1 MKWVDQ
7 HIEVVPPKKPKKIS
21 GTRLGAILGANPW
34 SSQFQAWSQITKT
47 YEPPFEDNKY
57 TIAGKTIES
66 KQIAYLKKSYF
77 MTDIVTPVD
86 IWGEDFFK
94 KTWGDFYKNDPIYGG
109 MFDCKRTEA
118 KTIIECK
125 TTKRVE
131 DWKDDIP
138 EYYALQA
145 ALYAYLEGYEDVLMI
160 CSVLK
165 DSDYEDPDAYVPTSR
180 NTFIKT
186 FKVHERYPQFERTH
200 ILKAKEWWDAHVL
213 TGISP
218 DYDEKKDAEYL
229 TALRTSHLAPETDIQ
244 ALLKE
249 ASELK
254 VYLDN
259 QHSKLDEK
267 EKRLKTITE
276 QLKQYAINQFKEGD
290 KKVDMTYGCYTWQV
304 SKTTSYSMDKKA
316 MEIDGVLD
324 KYQKATDSYR
334 ITVKEVE
341 ENV

>member
-1 MKWVDQ
+1 MKWVDE
-7 HIEVVPPKKPKKIS
+7 HIEVIPPKKPKKIS
-21 GTRLGAILGANPW
+21 GTRFGAVLGANRW
-34 SSQFQAWSQITKT
+34 KSDFEAWCEVTRT
-47 YEPPFEDNKY
+47 YEKPFEDSPALN
-57 TIAGKTIES
+57 AGRIIEE
-66 KQIAYLKKSYF
+66 KQIQYLKHSYF
-77 MTDIVTPVD
+77 MQDIVTPKD
-86 IWGEDFFK
+86 IWGNDYFQ
-94 KTWGDFYKNDPIYGG
+94 KTWGDFYPNTPIFSGSW
-109 MFDCKRTEA
+109 DAKRTEA

-304 SKTTSYSMDKKA
+304 SKSTSYTMDKKA
-316 MEIDGVLD
+316 MEKDGVLD